1 MDNSS
6 KCGANKM
13 KKKSYNLDQAL
24 RRVERLETA
33 VQSSHRTL
41 KAIAENPNC
50 SMNHIRAGTAMQNI
64 AELYD
69 EIQTKPILIGW

>member
-1 MDNSS
+1 
-6 KCGANKM
+6 M

-41 KAIAENPNC
+41 KAIAENFGNADYRDRLRQAVND
-50 SMNHIRAGTAMQNI
+50 SDLYETAVAGI
-64 AELYD
+64 
-69 EIQTKPILIGW
+69 